1 MGAPGDADETPP
13 RTGGRGTFLVAT
25 YNVLCARKNR
35 LETACRALD
44 SLGTSIGFLQ
54 ETKLTGGIYTR
65 SCLGYSILASDAGN
79 THKGGVDL
87 VWKESNLYEVEEA
100 KVWGPN
106 VITCQI
112 KTRFD

>member
-1 MGAPGDADETPP
+1 MVATGDADETPP

-44 SLGTSIGFLQ
+44 SLGTPIVLLQ
-54 ETKLTGGIYTR
+54 DTKLTGGIYTR

-79 THKGGVDL
+79 TQKGGVAL
-87 VWKESNLYEVEEA
+87 LWKESDLYEVEEA
-100 KVWGPN
+100 KFSGAQRYYLPGSNGV
-106 VITCQI
+106 
-112 KTRFD
+112 